1 MNEINC
7 LTIKKYGD
15 IVQEK
20 IKNIIWIRMKE
31 AKELTDED
39 KEIYLFGL
47 IQGVIFLLNTFT
59 ALCIGMIL
67 NMLIEV
73 IIYLVCFIPIR
84 IFAGGYHAKTQ
95 VRCYIMSTVT
105 TFVAL
110 RLIKFLQISNS
121 IFEIVVLII
130 SIIIIWNL
138 SPSEDNNKPLTEEE
152 YSIYKIKVRKLIS
165 IILGVL
171 IFSFIINNQLILSSI
186 QAAIFILSLVIII
199 GAIKLKVN

>member
-95 VRCYIMSTVT
+95 FRCYIMSTVT

-138 SPSEDNNKPLTEEE
+138 SPIEDDNKPLTKEE

>member
-1 MNEINC
+1 
-7 LTIKKYGD
+7 
-15 IVQEK
+15 
-20 IKNIIWIRMKE
+20 MKE

-95 VRCYIMSTVT
+95 FRCYIMSTVT

-138 SPSEDNNKPLTEEE
+138 SPIEDDNKPLTKEE

-186 QAAIFILSLVIII
+186 QVAMFILSLVVII
-199 GAIKLKVN
+199 GAIKLYN

>member
-95 VRCYIMSTVT
+95 FRCYIMSTVT

-138 SPSEDNNKPLTEEE
+138 SPIEDDNKPLTKEE
-152 YSIYKIKVRKLIS
+152 YRIYKIKVRKLIS

-186 QAAIFILSLVIII
+186 QVAMFILSLVVII
-199 GAIKLKVN
+199 GAIKLYN

>member
-95 VRCYIMSTVT
+95 VR
-105 TFVAL
+105 
-110 RLIKFLQISNS
+110 
-121 IFEIVVLII
+121 
-130 SIIIIWNL
+130 
-138 SPSEDNNKPLTEEE
+138 
-152 YSIYKIKVRKLIS
+152 
-165 IILGVL
+165 
-171 IFSFIINNQLILSSI
+171 
-186 QAAIFILSLVIII
+186 
-199 GAIKLKVN
+199 